1 MGPSEDTGQDAAY
14 PHDRYRTRHGRHG
27 RPGPFG
33 GRLRLPTLRFSGAA
47 MAMSTVVGISIA
59 TTLLLNEQQGVGRR
73 AGVARVGSSAPPPS
87 PAVGPDSGSGTA
99 SGRTSGPA
107 SGTTAD
113 QEADASAAT
122 AGRAPATPAVPLP
135 GRTGPDRPADADRPN
150 DPDDPSG
157 PNGPT
162 TGPRAPGATPGA
174 RSTTPAAPRGGSPT
188 GVPLAEGPP
197 PRHGVTGEPAGGG
210 TGTGTGT
217 AGGGQDTLAA
227 GQPAEEQLASRNAD
241 RSTAD
246 RPAEE
251 PAPTATAPAT
261 PAPSPSPTAPRPL
274 APAPGTPTPPPP
286 AWTGETLTD
295 PGSGTGTDPVGE
307 KGGTTGTGGTTTGDK
322 GGKGVKGDTGTDSAD
337 DLALTGAAL
346 VQQLGRDGTRHLLAL
361 TVTEPLTAL
370 QAEFRL
376 APGALAPGA
385 GTVWTDLAGAVITAH
400 QERGAAVYRFT
411 TPAGTDVR
419 PGRYTFAVLGV
430 RPPAPRRAA
439 PRTTESW
446 KAGAFGIDRP
456 RAVAALGTF
465 AAPTGT
471 DARPGRGPGPA
482 APTSAPVPASA
493 SAPAPVPAR

>member
-1 MGPSEDTGQDAAY
+1 MGPSEDTGQDTAY
-14 PHDRYRTRHGRHG
+14 PHDRNRTRHGRHG

-122 AGRAPATPAVPLP
+122 AGRPPAVPVP
-135 GRTGPDRPADADRPN
+135 GPTGPDRPNDADN
-150 DPDDPSG
+150 
-157 PNGPT
+157 PNGPSDPT
-162 TGPRAPGATPGA
+162 AGHRAPGSTPGP
-174 RSTTPAAPRGGSPT
+174 RSSTPAAPRGGSPT

-197 PRHGVTGEPAGGG
+197 PRHGVTGEPAGGHGAG

-217 AGGGQDTLAA
+217 GTTGGQDTLAA
-227 GQPAEEQLASRNAD
+227 GQTAEEQPASRNAD
-241 RSTAD
+241 RPTAD

-251 PAPTATAPAT
+251 PAPTTTAPAT
-261 PAPSPSPTAPRPL
+261 PAPSPSPTASRPL
-274 APAPGTPTPPPP
+274 APVPGTPTPSPPG
-286 AWTGETLTD
+286 WTGETLTD
-295 PGSGTGTDPVGE
+295 PGTGGTDPAPE
-307 KGGTTGTGGTTTGDK
+307 KGGTTGTGDK
-322 GGKGVKGDTGTDSAD
+322 GGKGDTDKAD
-337 DLALTGAAL
+337 ELALTGAAL
-346 VQQLGRDGTRHLLAL
+346 IQQLGRDGTRHLLAL

-411 TPAGTDVR
+411 TPPGTDVR

-465 AAPTGT
+465 AAPSGT
-471 DARPGRGPGPA
+471 DARPGRGPGPT
-482 APTSAPVPASA
+482 APA
-493 SAPAPVPAR
+493 SAPAPAPTSALAPAPAPAR

>member
-14 PHDRYRTRHGRHG
+14 PHERYRTRHGRHG

-87 PAVGPDSGSGTA
+87 PAVGPDSGSGAA
-99 SGRTSGPA
+99 SGTGTGPA

-113 QEADASAAT
+113 RESDAPAAT
-122 AGRAPATPAVPLP
+122 AGRPPATPAVPVP
-135 GRTGPDRPADADRPN
+135 GPTGPDGSKDPN
-150 DPDDPSG
+150 S
-157 PNGPT
+157 PT
-162 TGPRAPGATPGA
+162 AGPRAPGSTPGP
-174 RSTTPAAPRGGSPT
+174 RSATPAAPRGGSST

-197 PRHGVTGEPAGGG
+197 PRHGVTGEPAGGHG

-227 GQPAEEQLASRNAD
+227 GQPAEEQPASRNAD
-241 RSTAD
+241 RPTAD

-261 PAPSPSPTAPRPL
+261 PAPSPSPTASRPL
-274 APAPGTPTPPPP
+274 APAPGTPTPAPGRP
-286 AWTGETLTD
+286 GEVLTD
-295 PGSGTGTDPVGE
+295 PGTGGTD
-307 KGGTTGTGGTTTGDK
+307 GTGGTGEKGATGEPGDK
-322 GGKGVKGDTGTDSAD
+322 GGKGVKGGTDNAD

-346 VQQLGRDGTRHLLAL
+346 VQPLGRDGTRHLLAL

-376 APGALAPGA
+376 APGGSAPGA
-385 GTVWTDLAGAVITAH
+385 GTVWTDLAGAVITTH

-411 TPAGTDVR
+411 TPPGTDVR
-419 PGRYTFAVLGV
+419 PGRYTFAVLGI
-430 RPPAPRRAA
+430 RTPAPRRAD
-439 PRTTESW
+439 PRTADPRTIESW
-446 KAGAFGIDRP
+446 KASAFGIDRP

-465 AAPTGT
+465 AAPSATGT
-471 DARPGRGPGPA
+471 EVRPG
-482 APTSAPVPASA
+482 PT
-493 SAPAPVPAR
+493 APARRDGTRPLTAPAR

>member
-1 MGPSEDTGQDAAY
+1 MGPSEDTGQDTAY
-14 PHDRYRTRHGRHG
+14 PHDRNRTRHGRHG

-122 AGRAPATPAVPLP
+122 AGRPPATPAVPVP
-135 GRTGPDRPADADRPN
+135 GPTGPDRPNGADNPN
-150 DPDDPSG
+150 DP
-157 PNGPT
+157 NNPT
-162 TGPRAPGATPGA
+162 AGPRAPGSTPGP

-197 PRHGVTGEPAGGG
+197 PRHGVTGEPAGGHGAG
-210 TGTGTGT
+210 TGTGTT
-217 AGGGQDTLAA
+217 GGGQDTLAA
-227 GQPAEEQLASRNAD
+227 GQTAEEQPASRNAD
-241 RSTAD
+241 RPTAD

-261 PAPSPSPTAPRPL
+261 PGPSPSPTASRPL
-274 APAPGTPTPPPP
+274 APVPGTPTPPPP
-286 AWTGETLTD
+286 GWTGETLTD
-295 PGSGTGTDPVGE
+295 PGTGGTDPAPE
-307 KGGTTGTGGTTTGDK
+307 KGGTTGTGD
-322 GGKGVKGDTGTDSAD
+322 KGVKGDTDTGRAD
-337 DLALTGAAL
+337 ELALTGAAL
-346 VQQLGRDGTRHLLAL
+346 VQQLGRDGTRHLLSL

-411 TPAGTDVR
+411 TPPGTDVR

-430 RPPAPRRAA
+430 RPPAPRRAV
-439 PRTTESW
+439 PRTAESW

-465 AAPTGT
+465 AAPSGT
-471 DARPGRGPGPA
+471 DARPGRSPGPTA
-482 APTSAPVPASA
+482 PASVP
-493 SAPAPVPAR
+493 APAPAPAPAR

>member
-14 PHDRYRTRHGRHG
+14 PHERYRTRHGRHG

-99 SGRTSGPA
+99 SGTDSGPA

-113 QEADASAAT
+113 RESGASAAT
-122 AGRAPATPAVPLP
+122 AGRPPATPAVPVP
-135 GRTGPDRPADADRPN
+135 GPTGPDGSKNPDGPN
-150 DPDDPSG
+150 DPNS
-157 PNGPT
+157 PT
-162 TGPRAPGATPGA
+162 AGSRAPGSTPGP
-174 RSTTPAAPRGGSPT
+174 RSATPAAPRGGSSP

-197 PRHGVTGEPAGGG
+197 PRHGVTGEPAGGHG
-210 TGTGTGT
+210 SGTGTGT

-227 GQPAEEQLASRNAD
+227 GQPAEEQPASRNGD
-241 RSTAD
+241 RPTAD
-246 RPAEE
+246 RPAGE
-251 PAPTATAPAT
+251 PTPTATSPAT
-261 PAPSPSPTAPRPL
+261 PAPSPSPTASRPL
-274 APAPGTPTPPPP
+274 APAPGTPTPAPGRP
-286 AWTGETLTD
+286 GEVLTD
-295 PGSGTGTDPVGE
+295 
-307 KGGTTGTGGTTTGDK
+307 TGTGGTSGTDGTGTSDAGEK
-322 GGKGVKGDTGTDSAD
+322 GTKGDTGGKGVKGGTDNAD

-346 VQQLGRDGTRHLLAL
+346 VQPLGRDGTRHLLAL

-376 APGALAPGA
+376 APGGSAPGA
-385 GTVWTDLAGAVITAH
+385 GTVWTDLAGAVITTH

-411 TPAGTDVR
+411 TPPGTDVR
-419 PGRYTFAVLGV
+419 PGRYTFAVLGI
-430 RPPAPRRAA
+430 RTPAPRRAD
-439 PRTTESW
+439 PRTADPRTIESW
-446 KAGAFGIDRP
+446 KASAFGIDRP

-465 AAPTGT
+465 AAPSATGT
-471 DARPGRGPGPA
+471 EVRPGPTAPARRDGTRPLA
-482 APTSAPVPASA
+482 AP
-493 SAPAPVPAR
+493 AR

>member
-14 PHDRYRTRHGRHG
+14 PHERYRTRHGRHG

-87 PAVGPDSGSGTA
+87 PAVGPDSGSGAA
-99 SGRTSGPA
+99 SGTGSGPA

-113 QEADASAAT
+113 RENDASAAT
-122 AGRAPATPAVPLP
+122 AGRPPATPAVPVP
-135 GRTGPDRPADADRPN
+135 GPTGPAGSTVPDGPN
-150 DPDDPSG
+150 DPNS
-157 PNGPT
+157 PT
-162 TGPRAPGATPGA
+162 AGPRTPGSAPGPRSATP
-174 RSTTPAAPRGGSPT
+174 TAPRGGSST

-197 PRHGVTGEPAGGG
+197 ARHGVTGEP
-210 TGTGTGT
+210 
-217 AGGGQDTLAA
+217 GGQDTLTT
-227 GQPAEEQLASRNAD
+227 GQSAEEQSASRNAD
-241 RSTAD
+241 RPSAD
-246 RPAEE
+246 RPGEE
-251 PAPTATAPAT
+251 AAPTATAPGT
-261 PAPSPSPTAPRPL
+261 PAPSPSPTASRPL
-274 APAPGTPTPPPP
+274 APSPGTPTPAPGRP
-286 AWTGETLTD
+286 GEVLTD
-295 PGSGTGTDPVGE
+295 
-307 KGGTTGTGGTTTGDK
+307 TGTGGTDGTGTSGTDGTGEKGAKGDTGGK
-322 GGKGVKGDTGTDSAD
+322 GGKGGTGTDNTDNAD

-376 APGALAPGA
+376 APGALAPGS

-411 TPAGTDVR
+411 TPPGTDVR

-430 RPPAPRRAA
+430 RPPAPRRAV

-465 AAPTGT
+465 ALPSGT
-471 DARPGRGPGPA
+471 AARPG
-482 APTSAPVPASA
+482 PT
-493 SAPAPVPAR
+493 APAPLPAPAR